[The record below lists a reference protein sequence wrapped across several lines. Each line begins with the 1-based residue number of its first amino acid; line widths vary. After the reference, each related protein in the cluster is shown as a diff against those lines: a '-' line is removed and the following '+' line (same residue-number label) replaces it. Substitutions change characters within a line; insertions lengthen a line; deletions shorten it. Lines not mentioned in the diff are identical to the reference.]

1 MRAIRWKQVLI
12 YGCLSVAAIL
22 WALPIW
28 WTVINAT
35 KSTSD
40 FFAHPFYALPR
51 EFNLLSNI
59 RTAWDNAGLGTGF
72 INSIIYGVVGASASI
87 VIASLAAYAIVV
99 LRIRGGFTIFLD
111 YFFRHRVPAAD
122 VHRPVVQDV
131 QLRRAVRFAA
141 GDAHFLYRYLR
152 AVLHAGLAGFLR
164 HRPERAQGGGASGR
178 GARVPDPALCLCPP
192 VRVGGPGAFPLPVH
206 LDLERP
212 AVRDRLDLITFGAAR
227 YGQPEQPDGHLRR
240 LQLAG
245 GTSRYADRGLAYAR
259 TFLLPAPVLYPG
271 AVPGRTQDVTSLRAG
286 DPCPASPIGNG
297 EGRNRPD
304 GAVNA
309 CDKGANMT
317 EGLLKSTFH
326 DPTAGDRRRD
336 LDQFRAQLEDA
347 VFQEVGTIAGRSLQ
361 AVSLPLFKRAQGGLA
376 QVVRFRLAGAGAT
389 DLGPQVSLDGDDG
402 AASSPFSFEVKETG
416 LVADA
421 EVPEVS
427 APTRRHFKVLAANG
441 DIIGEGDV
449 IVRPQRKWSV
459 SLVHHTHLDVGY
471 TDRQEVVITNHLQY
485 LDSVLDLVDHT
496 SSWDDDVRF
505 RWNIEVNWP
514 LERWFECRSERDR
527 GRMIDAIKA
536 GSVSVGAMSLNMHTE
551 ACAIEE
557 LYEMVRF
564 TVELQTAHGVTV
576 TSAMQTDVPGG
587 VTGLVEVLAD
597 VGVQYLSV
605 AHNYAGRSVPY
616 LIGGERLER
625 PFYWRAPS
633 GKRVLVWLTD
643 TLHGNAY
650 MEGNILGLAESY
662 SVTQES
668 LPCYLAGLAERAYPF
683 DSGLWLPEAE
693 TVSRP
698 PYPHDIL
705 HLRVQGKYGDNA
717 PPNLTVSEVA
727 REWNSKWAF
736 PHLRV
741 DRNEDFFARAEERLG
756 TTIPEW
762 QGDWADWWADGLGSG
777 ARMLGWAR
785 QAQGGVRVGKTLH
798 ALSDVLGG
806 SPAAPVQSSRKTYED
821 IGLFDEHTWG
831 ARAPWQDEEEG
842 WGSGDLQWQRKA
854 SFARDA
860 REAAAALVSTGARRA
875 AEHIGGRRGLGRDS
889 RVQPQRMGPHR
900 CGQGL
905 PAFQHGA
912 GHLRRRRARRP

>member
-1 MRAIRWKQVLI
+1 
-12 YGCLSVAAIL
+12 
-22 WALPIW
+22 
-28 WTVINAT
+28 
-35 KSTSD
+35 
-40 FFAHPFYALPR
+40 
-51 EFNLLSNI
+51 
-59 RTAWDNAGLGTGF
+59 
-72 INSIIYGVVGASASI
+72 
-87 VIASLAAYAIVV
+87 
-99 LRIRGGFTIFLD
+99 
-111 YFFRHRVPAAD
+111 
-122 VHRPVVQDV
+122 
-131 QLRRAVRFAA
+131 
-141 GDAHFLYRYLR
+141 
-152 AVLHAGLAGFLR
+152 
-164 HRPERAQGGGASGR
+164 
-178 GARVPDPALCLCPP
+178 
-192 VRVGGPGAFPLPVH
+192 
-206 LDLERP
+206 
-212 AVRDRLDLITFGAAR
+212 
-227 YGQPEQPDGHLRR
+227 
-240 LQLAG
+240 
-245 GTSRYADRGLAYAR
+245 
-259 TFLLPAPVLYPG
+259 
-271 AVPGRTQDVTSLRAG
+271 
-286 DPCPASPIGNG
+286 
-297 EGRNRPD
+297 
-304 GAVNA
+304 
-309 CDKGANMT
+309 MT

-402 AASSPFSFEVKETG
+402 AASGPFSFEVKETG

-683 DSGLWLPEAE
+683 DSGIWLPEAE

-875 AEHIGGRRGLGRDS
+875 AEHIGGRRGLAGIVVFNPSGWARTDVVKVFLPFSTVPATYDVAVQDDRDGTKVATTAAPQQHAEHRPAGRFLQFLARDIPALGYARFNVVEGAPVPVEVSQLGEPVIANEFYRVTYSLLDASISSIVERGTKRELVNADAILGLNAYVFDRYGTSTKVDHLSGRVFS
-889 RVQPQRMGPHR
+889 RQLDLIAERVTGENAVVVRRETSELGESMTLDVRAPGCARLLSTITTWHQIPRVEISNRMFKLRTVDKQSVFFAFPFAATSPERIYELPGVGTSASAPTVPGCPQHMRAIRHWVALAETAGGTAWATVDAPLVQFGDIHSPYTPFPGTLRLSKAEPGTVYSWAAQQHLGH
-900 CGQGL
+900 QL
-905 PAFQHGA
+905 PD
-912 GHLRRRRARRP
+912 